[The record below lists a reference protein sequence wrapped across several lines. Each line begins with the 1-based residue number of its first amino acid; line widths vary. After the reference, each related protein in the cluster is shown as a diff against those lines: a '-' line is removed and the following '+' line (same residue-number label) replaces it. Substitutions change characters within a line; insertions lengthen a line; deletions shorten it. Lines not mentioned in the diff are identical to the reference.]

1 MFLILHH
8 KNPVNKK
15 DYTVFLFQ
23 PFRRAEEQQRFRL
36 HIHNTVNEWPVV
48 PQGIGQGALGG
59 AAQLS
64 IASEHLGA
72 QGVESV
78 RIHSKQGSKF
88 IQRFPSGPIRDH
100 TKSHCHE
107 KGRQQGVLP
116 FGAALPKQLHSEIPI
131 GSIRVN
137 AGDGRKILYLDLS
150 RNIGDWLHLS
160 IWGIDRLAGT
170 ARKQDNGQYKR
181 DWLFLYNKGSSLTFP
196 FIKMIKKE
204 KVPNQADH
212 NRIQTRFCAPQP
224 HKASRMGMRD

>member
-48 PQGIGQGALGG
+48 PQGIGQGAL
-59 AAQLS
+59 
-64 IASEHLGA
+64 
-72 QGVESV
+72 
-78 RIHSKQGSKF
+78 
-88 IQRFPSGPIRDH
+88 
-100 TKSHCHE
+100 
-107 KGRQQGVLP
+107 P

-150 RNIGDWLHLS
+150 RNIGDWLHLF